1 MKRKALFGVFFAA
14 VFFIW
19 NLCASAEV
27 TPAAQKAIDDFMSLR
42 MKIAGLGSEAA
53 LAQVADFEKKLAID
67 STFSAQEDRLVLV
80 NFIVMEKYNFLRK
93 QKGTKPQLKKML
105 KELKEKNEAWFAANG
120 EDKAGVWLLATSA
133 DVTSC
138 YMSYSL
144 SEVMKSGMSL
154 RDKYK
159 ESVERDPNFSYG
171 WNNLGQWYYWAP
183 GINGGSDKKAG
194 EAFENAVKA
203 AKNKAEKFFACVF
216 YSQFL
221 FEEKDFKKSAAML
234 DEAESQDPGN
244 PYVAFMRKINKD
256 GDSFFDWSKKN
267 NQMDNDKKK

>member
-1 MKRKALFGVFFAA
+1 MKRNALFFVALAA
-14 VFFIW
+14 LLSLANFS
-19 NLCASAEV
+19 ASAEISDR
-27 TPAAQKAIDDFMSLR
+27 AQKAVDDFMDLR
-42 MKIAGLGSEAA
+42 MKIAGLGSDQA
-53 LAQVADFEKKLAID
+53 LAQVADFEKKLSVD
-67 STFSAQEDRLVLV
+67 SSFSSQEDRLVLV
-80 NFIVMEKYNFLRK
+80 NFIIMEKYNFLRK
-93 QKGTKPQLKKML
+93 QKGSKPQLKKLL

-120 EDKAGVWLLATSA
+120 EGKAGVWLLATSA

-234 DEAESQDPGN
+234 DEAEAQDPKN

-267 NQMDNDKKK
+267 SQMDNDKKK

>member
-1 MKRKALFGVFFAA
+1 MKRNALFFVALAA
-14 VFFIW
+14 LLSLANFS
-19 NLCASAEV
+19 ASAEISDR
-27 TPAAQKAIDDFMSLR
+27 AQKAVDDFMDLR
-42 MKIAGLGSEAA
+42 MKIAGLGSDQA
-53 LAQVADFEKKLAID
+53 LAQVADFEKKLSVD
-67 STFSAQEDRLVLV
+67 SSFSSQEDRLVLV
-80 NFIVMEKYNFLRK
+80 NFIIMEKYNFLRK
-93 QKGTKPQLKKML
+93 QKGSKPQLKKLL

-256 GDSFFDWSKKN
+256 GHSFFDWSKKN

>member
-1 MKRKALFGVFFAA
+1 MKRNALLLAVFAA
-14 VFFIW
+14 LLLLPIF
-19 NLCASAEV
+19 SAGAEISDG
-27 TPAAQKAIDDFMSLR
+27 AQKSVDDFMNLR
-42 MKIAGLGSEAA
+42 MKIAGLDSDTA

-67 STFSAQEDRLVLV
+67 STFHDEEDRLVLV

-93 QKGTKPQLKKML
+93 QKGTKAQLKKLLKAL
-105 KELKEKNEAWFAANG
+105 KERNEAWFQKNSY
-120 EDKAGVWLLATSA
+120 DKAGKWLLATSA

-159 ESVERDPNFSYG
+159 DSVQKNPDFSYG

-194 EAFENAVKA
+194 DAFEEAVKC
-203 AKNKAEKFFACVF
+203 AKTKAEKFFACIF

-221 FEEKDFKKSAAML
+221 FEEKDFKKSAGML
-234 DEAESQDPGN
+234 DEAEAQDSGN
-244 PYVAFMRKINKD
+244 PYVAFMRKINAG

-267 NQMDNDKKK
+267 SQMDNDKKK